1 MLVFTCVASGIVLLR
16 AAGRLKPARERME
29 LPFGEGSLS
38 DTLRRLPDPL
48 KGQETNI
55 YRTIKQPQQNGN
67 RKSNMEEEHVPVGE
81 APEGTRPAEAGSVP
95 SEGTKTEKRLSGEEI
110 LRHRK
115 YIVIPV
121 FVLVFLAVLY

>member
-1 MLVFTCVASGIVLLR
+1 
-16 AAGRLKPARERME
+16 ME
-29 LPFGEGSLS
+29 
-38 DTLRRLPDPL
+38 
-48 KGQETNI
+48 
-55 YRTIKQPQQNGN
+55 N

-121 FVLVFLAVLY
+121 FVLVFLAGLY